1 MGCARRWHGGISG
14 FHRFLSLETH
24 PPHNVR
30 FTFPVFQLSTGDSML
45 NASLVDIPRPF
56 IDSIS
61 SLVESLGVAC
71 LALEHPLRANTYAL
85 ITDQQQRG
93 LGLIRDNPINEN
105 TIHNIVGQC
114 SRIPNAHSIVL
125 VSVRTVSPIQC
136 GDVEML
142 HHCAMVT
149 NNAGLQLLD
158 WVVIG
163 RGGLYCPRSIAGMP
177 DPWPSTSALL

>member
-1 MGCARRWHGGISG
+1 
-14 FHRFLSLETH
+14 
-24 PPHNVR
+24 
-30 FTFPVFQLSTGDSML
+30 ML

-93 LGLIRDNPINEN
+93 LGLIRDRPINET

-125 VSVRTVSPIQC
+125 MSVRTVSPIQY
-136 GDVEML
+136 GDVDML

-149 NNAGLQLLD
+149 NNAGLQLFD
-158 WVVIG
+158 WVIIG
-163 RGGLYCPRSIAGMP
+163 RGGLYCPRSIAGLP
-177 DPWPSTSALL
+177 DPWSTASAFL